1 MSLQA
6 APPARVLVTGGAGYI
21 GSHTAQL
28 LSERGREVWV
38 YDNLSHGHV
47 QAVDP
52 DRLIV
57 GDLADTGLLEQALRE
72 RAIEAVIH
80 FAAFINVGE
89 SALDPRKYY
98 HNNLV
103 NSLNLLAA
111 MGRAKVDRLVFSS
124 TCATYGV
131 PLETP
136 ITEEEPQKPIN
147 AYGRAK
153 LAVEWALADYS
164 QAYGL
169 GYAALRYFN
178 AAGASADG
186 RLGED
191 HDPETHLIPL
201 ILQVALGQRSHIEV
215 FGVDYPTADG
225 TCVRDYIH
233 VEDLAAAHLLALD
246 KLRRGSRLAY
256 NIGAGRGCS
265 VREVIHVCEQ
275 VTGVTI
281 PVVEAPRRPGDPA
294 VLVAD
299 PRKAM
304 NELGW
309 KPRYQDL
316 RSIVEPAWRWHQRH
330 PRGYQDSIALDQ
342 HKE

>member
-1 MSLQA
+1 
-6 APPARVLVTGGAGYI
+6 VLITGGAGYI

-28 LSERGREVWV
+28 LSERGREVWI
-38 YDNLSHGHV
+38 YDNLSYGHV
-47 QAVDP
+47 SAIDQ

-57 GDLADTGLLEQALRE
+57 GDLADAGLLEQVLRE

-89 SALDPRKYY
+89 SAHDPQKYY
-98 HNNLV
+98 QNNLV

-111 MGRAKVDRLVFSS
+111 MRRADVARLVFSS

-131 PLETP
+131 PLRTP
-136 ITEEEPQKPIN
+136 ITEDEPQKPIN

-169 GYAALRYFN
+169 SYAALRYFN

-201 ILQVALGQRSHIEV
+201 ILQVALRQRSHIQV
-215 FGVDYPTADG
+215 FGTDYPTPDG

-246 KLRRGSRLAY
+246 KLQPSSQLAY

-265 VREVIHVCEQ
+265 VREVIQVCEQ
-275 VTGVTI
+275 VTCATI

-299 PRKAM
+299 PSKAM
-304 NELGW
+304 HELGW
-309 KPRYQDL
+309 KPRYKDL
-316 RSIVEPAWRWHQRH
+316 RSIIEPAWRWHQRH
-330 PRGYQDSIALDQ
+330 PHGYQDRIAR
-342 HKE
+342 